1 MRQNPL
7 HYLTDR
13 QIRLL
18 AEAEGLSV
26 AQLFAKYGGLR
37 QRGGASRPAKKRP
50 ATSAKRKVARGQVFK
65 NPGKFFRGTPQGHGL
80 YRWFFVT
87 GAADK
92 EGFSPAIA
100 LWYTQ
105 RGVEASRLPIIS
117 DSRGFTP
124 VAEGGVPAEILEA
137 LSASSARKN
146 PRTAAQ
152 TNASTAMRLYHS
164 GQASSLQEAWDMVRE
179 QVPNPSSRGGL
190 GSRVTAFGG
199 PGAKRLAAETLRMRK
214 RYAEQKVSAAQR
226 RWLDAAEDLAD
237 RGLGG
242 YEEEILGP
250 YPESP
255 KRRANGSFVTSGRRR

>member
-18 AEAEGLSV
+18 AAAEGLSV

-65 NPGKFFRGTPQGHGL
+65 NP
-80 YRWFFVT
+80 
-87 GAADK
+87 
-92 EGFSPAIA
+92 
-100 LWYTQ
+100 
-105 RGVEASRLPIIS
+105 
-117 DSRGFTP
+117 
-124 VAEGGVPAEILEA
+124 
-137 LSASSARKN
+137 
-146 PRTAAQ
+146 RTRRPLKKM
-152 TNASTAMRLYHS
+152 T
-164 GQASSLQEAWDMVRE
+164 
-179 QVPNPSSRGGL
+179 
-190 GSRVTAFGG
+190 F
-199 PGAKRLAAETLRMRK
+199 
-214 RYAEQKVSAAQR
+214 AEQKASAAQQ
-226 RWLDAAEDLAD
+226 RWLDAAADLAD

-255 KRRANGSFVTSGRRR
+255 KRRANPRTAAQTNASPAMRLYHSGQASSLQEAWDIVKSGRRR